1 MRIECPECNGS
12 GEVDYG
18 ITLECPVCEGSGEID
33 KDEFPTNPPS
43 TATTVLA
50 RNVGCD
56 A

>member
-33 KDEFPTNPPS
+33 KDEFLDESAAYGIDCP
-43 TATTVLA
+43 
-50 RNVGCD
+50 GGKCEM
-56 A
+56 